1 MQLGGAGLDARAIEL
16 VDWQHKKKI
25 GPMAYVV
32 AGLRALREPQP
43 KLTVHTP
50 GHRLSGALVLVGNG
64 RYYGGRMEFFKD
76 ASRRDGLLDV
86 CVFPRVKSLG
96 VLSDVLY
103 AAVSG
108 RLPEGNVQR
117 LRAAEFTVTAEP
129 GAGFELDGE
138 HAGRLPVKFGVDQ
151 ERLRV
156 IVP

>member
-1 MQLGGAGLDARAIEL
+1 
-16 VDWQHKKKI
+16 
-25 GPMAYVV
+25 
-32 AGLRALREPQP
+32 
-43 KLTVHTP
+43 
-50 GHRLSGALVLVGNG
+50 VLVGNG
-64 RYYGGRMEFFKD
+64 RYYGGRMELFRD
-76 ASRRDGLLDV
+76 ANRRDGLLDV

-96 VLSDVLY
+96 VLGDVLY

-117 LRAAEFTVTAEP
+117 LRAAEFTITAEP